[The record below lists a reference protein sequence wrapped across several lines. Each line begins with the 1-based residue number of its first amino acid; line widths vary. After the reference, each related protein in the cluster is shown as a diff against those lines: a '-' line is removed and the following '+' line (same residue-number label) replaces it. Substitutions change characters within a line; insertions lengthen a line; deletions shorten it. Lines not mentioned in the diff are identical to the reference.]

1 MLSASR
7 FSAIRPVALR
17 LPVVALLAGVL
28 LSLGLVVPGT
38 GASPAFAA
46 ACGCKKPGSG
56 KLIDQAD
63 LVVTGTIA
71 AEDDSTMP
79 AQLTLT
85 LDRIYHGTVD
95 TPTLTVAQNPNC
107 PLTGVSIGS
116 RWLVLARGSA
126 AAASDPSSPSSATT
140 EATPSPTESPAA
152 TDSSPTAGTT
162 PSETAT
168 SSTVTAVPVAIGCN
182 LSGEPTGSRMTAV
195 QARFGSG
202 VAPTRPEPPEPT
214 LTKVETVAPD
224 QFRRMAAPGGAMLVI
239 GLLGLL
245 AVRRLGRAKR

>member
-1 MLSASR
+1 M
-7 FSAIRPVALR
+7 
-17 LPVVALLAGVL
+17 VALLAGVL
-28 LSLGLVVPGT
+28 LSLTLVAPGT

-46 ACGCKKPGSG
+46 DCGCKKPGSG
-56 KLIDQAD
+56 KLINQAD

-79 AQLTLT
+79 AQLTLK

-95 TPTLTVAQNPNC
+95 TPTLTVAQNPDC

-126 AAASDPSSPSSATT
+126 AATSDASSSAS
-140 EATPSPTESPAA
+140 APTDAP
-152 TDSSPTAGTT
+152 TDSSADSTAGPSQT
-162 PSETAT
+162 PSAT
-168 SSTVTAVPVAIGCN
+168 STPSASASSSALTAVPVAIGCN
-182 LSGEPTGSRMTAV
+182 LSGEPTASRMAAV

-245 AVRRLGRAKR
+245 AVRRLGRTKR